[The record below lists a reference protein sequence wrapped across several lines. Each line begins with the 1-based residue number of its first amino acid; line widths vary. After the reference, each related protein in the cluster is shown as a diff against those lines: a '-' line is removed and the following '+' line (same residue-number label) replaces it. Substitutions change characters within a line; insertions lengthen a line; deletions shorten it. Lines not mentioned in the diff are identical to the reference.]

1 VSQPESRLSRRLGTG
16 DAVIVGLGA
25 MIGTGV
31 FVVWQPAAERAGTWL
46 LVGLVVA
53 AFVALCN
60 ATSSAELA
68 AVHPQAGGTYV
79 YGRERLGHGW
89 GALAGYAFVFGKI
102 ASCATAAHAVGTY
115 IWPEQARSVAV
126 GAVVLVTGVNLA
138 GVERTART
146 ARWLVAVVSAVL
158 AAAVVTGLA
167 GTDDGTREGL
177 TGTVGVNDVLAAA
190 AMLFFAFAGYARIAT
205 LGEEV
210 RDPARTIPRAVPIAL
225 GLVFVLYLAV
235 GVTVLFALGP
245 GGAAGSPRPIT
256 AVVEAA
262 GADWLVPVTTIG
274 AAIAALAALLALV
287 AGISRTAFAM
297 AHERD
302 LPTRLAA
309 VHPTRRIQ
317 RVLGP
322 ALLRRHER
330 GGAAVASGRAQV
342 ATLAGLGRAR
352 VVPADGRGSAVAD
365 HRSRSGRPG
374 DRHGGPGHRQRP
386 NVSRPPVQ
394 ITARISPTGS
404 PWPST
409 GGLPSSSSTGWS
421 RPSLRNAAA
430 ITTGRARAWPSAILS
445 ATALPSSMA
454 TA

>member
-1 VSQPESRLSRRLGTG
+1 MTSATGSGRLGAVSQPESRLSRRLGTG

-309 VHPTRRIQ
+309 VHPTRRIPH
-317 RVLGP
+317 V
-322 ALLRRHER
+322 AEVVV
-330 GGAAVASGRAQV
+330 AVAVVVAVLSGGLVAVLSFSAFSILLYYAVTNAAALRLRADERRWPRWL
-342 ATLAGLGRAR
+342 AWAGLG
-352 VVPADGRGSAVAD
+352 SC
-365 HRSRSGRPG
+365 
-374 DRHGGPGHRQRP
+374 
-386 NVSRPPVQ
+386 
-394 ITARISPTGS
+394 
-404 PWPST
+404 
-409 GGLPSSSSTGWS
+409 L
-421 RPSLRNAAA
+421 LMAAA
-430 ITTGRARAWPSAILS
+430 LPWQTIALGVAALAIAMAGRAIVNAR
-445 ATALPSSMA
+445 T
-454 TA
+454 